1 MGVGLALRQVAT
13 VGRTNQVLS
22 TEDISM
28 YRFQVKAPT
37 QSGEMI
43 GMVGSI
49 PQLGS
54 WDIKKY
60 LPLRT
65 SGDRYPIWWVDVE
78 IDPLTLPDSEAKSEA
93 KIEYKY
99 VRVAA
104 NGKTVWECE
113 NEANRWV
120 PIELDHINSS
130 TSTIIVDDQ
139 AFGYIPAYP
148 YGYLEKAIALA
159 PDSKSAIPSPD
170 GLKVLVIGSSVAMG
184 CSAWLLKGWA
194 SHLGQAL
201 QEKYG
206 HQLVNRSQLGAN
218 VTSTIERFT
227 SVVAPEKPDVVI
239 ISLSLGNEGLAYCRP
254 HDRRAVQRR
263 FESGLLLLIKMTQDL
278 GALPIIGGLYPHG
291 DYTPEHAWLL
301 RDTHHRMLKWGV
313 PMLDWLDALDNGYG
327 GWKHDISLDVA
338 HPNSQGHELMFQ
350 AINLNIFQI
359 DRVQRSQAQRL
370 ILHSSKTSEISIYED
385 KYGFQVFANP
395 ESQTLRII
403 NKSEYTYNITP
414 TWKELQEALKRKAGL
429 TFGTSYVSKNDEL
442 GLVPL
447 LSVGFNGSIE
457 NTVKIPIGVDLQY
470 CSALKFFAPQNAEIL
485 YYDGHLGILKEGDR
499 TIRIINE
506 SEEEYNIHPMWK
518 EIRSALAAM
527 PAGVYHDPANPEAP
541 FRTMMIGEQGLES
554 RVKAPVKSTMLL
566 KYKCK
571 LSEINRIAIL
581 PLGDRCAARML
592 LYKMEYDGPAFPFDL
607 ARSTNL
613 GDVSDMVM
621 NDFRDMWNP
630 DYLHYNI
637 EEGRVYHSKWSGLSF
652 GHEVEDTDDPA
663 NNMQPIHER
672 MRVRYSARAKRF
684 LYTLDH
690 CDEVLF
696 VRTGV
701 TNRGYVLDLIEKLTI
716 KCKGKP
722 FRVLLISKQTSDE
735 FANIP
740 NLLHYD
746 LHFSPD
752 WMYDNQDYWMECTK
766 TMKEILESLGISSQ
780 NLFWCPPNP

>member
-1 MGVGLALRQVAT
+1 
-13 VGRTNQVLS
+13 
-22 TEDISM
+22 
-28 YRFQVKAPT
+28 
-37 QSGEMI
+37 MI
-43 GMVGSI
+43 GIVGSI
-49 PQLGS
+49 SQFGS
-54 WDIKKY
+54 WDFKKY

-65 SGDRYPIWWVDVE
+65 SGDHYPIWWVDVE
-78 IDPLTLPDSEAKSEA
+78 IDPLTLPDSEGR
-93 KIEYKY
+93 IEYKY
-99 VRVAA
+99 VRIDA
-104 NGKTVWECE
+104 NGKAQWECE
-113 NEANRWV
+113 KDTNRWV
-120 PIELDHINSS
+120 PIELEHIGSKN
-130 TSTIIVDDQ
+130 STIIVDDLT
-139 AFGYIPAYP
+139 FGYVQPFP
-148 YGYLEKAIALA
+148 YGYIENAIASE
-159 PDSKSAIPSPD
+159 PESSPEKD
-170 GLKVLVIGSSVAMG
+170 PQNGLKVLVLGSSVAMG
-184 CSAWLLKGWA
+184 CSAWLLNGWA
-194 SHLGQAL
+194 NQLGL
-201 QEKYG
+201 TLKEKFG
-206 HQLVNRSQLGAN
+206 HQLINRSQLGAN
-218 VTSTIERFT
+218 VSSTIERFA
-227 SVVAPEKPDVVI
+227 SVVVPEKPDLVI

-263 FESGLLLLIKMTQDL
+263 YESGLQQLIKMTQDL
-278 GALPIIGGLYPHG
+278 GAIPVIGGLYPHG
-291 DYTPEHAWLL
+291 DYNPEHNWLL
-301 RDTHHRMLKWGV
+301 RDTHHRMLRWGV
-313 PMLDWLDALDNGYG
+313 PILDWLDVLDDGDG
-327 GWKHDISLDVA
+327 GWKSGISLDVA
-338 HPNSQGHELMFQ
+338 HPNTAGHKLMFEV
-350 AINLNIFQI
+350 IDLDIFQI
-359 DRVQRSQAQRL
+359 DHEQRSQEQA
-370 ILHSSKTSEISIYED
+370 IKSHSSTTEISIYGD

-395 ESQTLRII
+395 EAQTLRII
-403 NKSEYTYNITP
+403 NNSKHNYNITP
-414 TWKELQEALKRKAGL
+414 TWKELQEALKRKADL
-429 TFGTSYVSKNDEL
+429 TFGTTYVAKNDEL
-442 GLVPL
+442 GTVPL
-447 LSVGFNGSIE
+447 LSVGFNGTIE
-457 NTVKIPIGVDLQY
+457 NTVGIPIRVDLQY

-740 NLLHYD
+740 YLLHYD

-780 NLFWCPPNP
+780 NLFWCPPNT

>member
-1 MGVGLALRQVAT
+1 MLR
-13 VGRTNQVLS
+13 
-22 TEDISM
+22 
-28 YRFQVKAPT
+28 
-37 QSGEMI
+37 
-43 GMVGSI
+43 
-49 PQLGS
+49 
-54 WDIKKY
+54 
-60 LPLRT
+60 
-65 SGDRYPIWWVDVE
+65 
-78 IDPLTLPDSEAKSEA
+78 
-93 KIEYKY
+93 
-99 VRVAA
+99 
-104 NGKTVWECE
+104 
-113 NEANRWV
+113 
-120 PIELDHINSS
+120 
-130 TSTIIVDDQ
+130 
-139 AFGYIPAYP
+139 
-148 YGYLEKAIALA
+148 
-159 PDSKSAIPSPD
+159 
-170 GLKVLVIGSSVAMG
+170 
-184 CSAWLLKGWA
+184 
-194 SHLGQAL
+194 
-201 QEKYG
+201 
-206 HQLVNRSQLGAN
+206 
-218 VTSTIERFT
+218 
-227 SVVAPEKPDVVI
+227 
-239 ISLSLGNEGLAYCRP
+239 
-254 HDRRAVQRR
+254 
-263 FESGLLLLIKMTQDL
+263 
-278 GALPIIGGLYPHG
+278 
-291 DYTPEHAWLL
+291 
-301 RDTHHRMLKWGV
+301 WGV
-313 PMLDWLDALDNGYG
+313 PILDWLDVLDDGDG
-327 GWKHDISLDVA
+327 GWKSGISLDVA
-338 HPNSQGHELMFQ
+338 HPNTAGHKLMFEV
-350 AINLNIFQI
+350 IDLDIFQI
-359 DRVQRSQAQRL
+359 DHEQRSQEQA
-370 ILHSSKTSEISIYED
+370 IKSHSSTTEISIYGD

-395 ESQTLRII
+395 EAQTLRII
-403 NKSEYTYNITP
+403 NNSKHDYNITP
-414 TWKELQEALKRKAGL
+414 TWKELQEALKRKADL
-429 TFGTSYVSKNDEL
+429 TFGTTYVAKNDEL
-442 GLVPL
+442 GTVPL
-447 LSVGFNGSIE
+447 LSVGFNGTIE
-457 NTVKIPIGVDLQY
+457 NTVGIPIGVDLQY

-740 NLLHYD
+740 YLLHYD

>member
-1 MGVGLALRQVAT
+1 
-13 VGRTNQVLS
+13 
-22 TEDISM
+22 M

-37 QSGEMI
+37 QNGEMI
-43 GMVGSI
+43 GIVGSI
-49 PQLGS
+49 SQFGS

-78 IDPLTLPDSEAKSEA
+78 IDPATLTDAEE

-99 VRVAA
+99 VRIDA
-104 NGKTVWECE
+104 NGKAEWECE
-113 NEANRWV
+113 KETNRWV
-120 PIELDHINSS
+120 PIEIEHIGSK
-130 TSTIIVDDQ
+130 TSTIIVDDLS
-139 AFGYIPAYP
+139 FGYVHPFP
-148 YGYLEKAIALA
+148 YGYLENAIA
-159 PDSKSAIPSPD
+159 PEPKPETDSRN
-170 GLKVLVIGSSVAMG
+170 GLKVLVLGSSVAMG

-194 SHLGQAL
+194 NQLGQTL
-201 QEKYG
+201 QEKFG
-206 HQLVNRSQLGAN
+206 HQLINRSQLGAT
-218 VTSTIERFT
+218 VTSTIERFA
-227 SVVAPEKPDVVI
+227 SVVVPEKPDLVI

-263 FESGLLLLIKMTQDL
+263 YESGLQQLIKMTQDL
-278 GALPIIGGLYPHG
+278 GAIPVIGGLYPNG
-291 DYTPEHAWLL
+291 DYNPEHNWLL
-301 RDTHHRMLKWGV
+301 RDTHHRMLRWGV
-313 PMLDWLDALDNGYG
+313 PILDWLDVLDDGDG
-327 GWKHDISLDVA
+327 GWKSGISLDIA
-338 HPNSQGHELMFQ
+338 HPNSAGHKLMFE
-350 AINLNIFQI
+350 AINLDVFQI
-359 DRVQRSQAQRL
+359 DRGRRSQEQAVKS
-370 ILHSSKTSEISIYED
+370 HSSTSEISIYGD

-395 ESQTLRII
+395 EAQTLRII
-403 NKSEYTYNITP
+403 NKSEYAYNITP
-414 TWKELQEALKRKAGL
+414 TWKELQEALKRKADL
-429 TFGTSYVSKNDEL
+429 TFGTSYIAKNDEL
-442 GLVPL
+442 GTVPL
-447 LSVGFNGSIE
+447 LSVGFNGTIE

-506 SEEEYNIHPMWK
+506 SNEEYNIHPMWK

-527 PAGVYHDPANPEAP
+527 PAGVYHDLANPEAP
-541 FRTMMIGEQGLES
+541 FRTMMIGEKGLES
-554 RVKAPVKSTMLL
+554 RVKAPIKSTTVL

-613 GDVSDMVM
+613 GDVTDMVV
-621 NDFRDMWNP
+621 NDFKDLWNP
-630 DYLHYNI
+630 EYLHYNSTDNRI
-637 EEGRVYHSKWSGLSF
+637 YHSKWSGLSF

-663 NNMQPIHER
+663 NDMQPIYER

-684 LYTLDH
+684 LYTLEH

-701 TNRGYVLDLIEKLTI
+701 TNRDYVLDLIDKLTI
-716 KCKGKP
+716 KCKSKP

-735 FANIP
+735 FKDIP
-740 NLLHYD
+740 NILHYD

-752 WMYDNQDYWMECTK
+752 WMYDSQDYWMECTK
-766 TMKEILESLGISSQ
+766 TMKEILEFLGISSQ

>member
-1 MGVGLALRQVAT
+1 
-13 VGRTNQVLS
+13 
-22 TEDISM
+22 M

-37 QSGEMI
+37 QNGEMI
-43 GMVGSI
+43 GIVGSI
-49 PQLGS
+49 SQFGS
-54 WDIKKY
+54 WDFKKY

-78 IDPLTLPDSEAKSEA
+78 IDPLTLPDSEGR
-93 KIEYKY
+93 IEYKY
-99 VRVAA
+99 VRIDA
-104 NGKTVWECE
+104 NGKAQWECE
-113 NEANRWV
+113 KDTNRWV
-120 PIELDHINSS
+120 PIELEHIGSKN
-130 TSTIIVDDQ
+130 STIIVDDLT
-139 AFGYIPAYP
+139 FGYVQPFP
-148 YGYLEKAIALA
+148 YGYIETAIASE
-159 PDSKSAIPSPD
+159 PESSPEKD
-170 GLKVLVIGSSVAMG
+170 PQNGLKVLVLGSSVAMG
-184 CSAWLLKGWA
+184 CSAWLLNGWA
-194 SHLGQAL
+194 NQLGL
-201 QEKYG
+201 TLKEKFG
-206 HQLVNRSQLGAN
+206 HQLINRSQLGAN
-218 VTSTIERFT
+218 VSSTIERFA
-227 SVVAPEKPDVVI
+227 SVVVPEKPDLVI

-263 FESGLLLLIKMTQDL
+263 YESGLQQLIKMTQDL
-278 GALPIIGGLYPHG
+278 GAIPVIGGLYPHG
-291 DYTPEHAWLL
+291 DYNPEHNWLL
-301 RDTHHRMLKWGV
+301 RDTHHRMLRWGV
-313 PMLDWLDALDNGYG
+313 SILDWLDVLDDGDG
-327 GWKHDISLDVA
+327 GWKSEISLDVA
-338 HPNSQGHELMFQ
+338 HPNTAGHKLMFEV
-350 AINLNIFQI
+350 IDLDIFQI
-359 DRVQRSQAQRL
+359 DHEQRSQEQA
-370 ILHSSKTSEISIYED
+370 IKSHSSTTEISIYGD

-395 ESQTLRII
+395 EAQTLRII
-403 NKSEYTYNITP
+403 NNSKHDYNITP
-414 TWKELQEALKRKAGL
+414 TWKELQEALKRKADL
-429 TFGTSYVSKNDEL
+429 TFGTTYVAKNDEL
-442 GLVPL
+442 GTVPL
-447 LSVGFNGSIE
+447 LSVGFNGTIE
-457 NTVKIPIGVDLQY
+457 NTVGIPIGVDLQY

-613 GDVSDMVM
+613 GDVTDMVV
-621 NDFRDMWNP
+621 NDFKDLWNP
-630 DYLHYNI
+630 AYLHYNATDNRI
-637 EEGRVYHSKWSGLSF
+637 YHSKWSGLSF

-684 LYTLDH
+684 LYTLEH

-701 TNRGYVLDLIEKLTI
+701 TNRDYVLDLIEKLTI
-716 KCKGKP
+716 KCKDKP
-722 FRVLLISKQTSDE
+722 FQVLLISKQTSDE
-735 FANIP
+735 FRDIP

-752 WMYDNQDYWMECTK
+752 WMYDSQDYWMECTK

>member
-1 MGVGLALRQVAT
+1 MV
-13 VGRTNQVLS
+13 NDNS
-22 TEDISM
+22 
-28 YRFQVKAPT
+28 
-37 QSGEMI
+37 I
-43 GMVGSI
+43 GIVGSI
-49 PQLGS
+49 SQFGL

-78 IDPLTLPDSEAKSEA
+78 IDPLTLPDSEE

-99 VRVAA
+99 VRIDA
-104 NGKTVWECE
+104 NGKFQWECE
-113 NEANRWV
+113 KETNRWI
-120 PIELDHINSS
+120 PIEKEHIGSK
-130 TSTIIVDDQ
+130 TSTIIVDDL
-139 AFGYIPAYP
+139 AFGNVHPCP
-148 YGYLEKAIALA
+148 YGYLENAIASE
-159 PDSKSAIPSPD
+159 PESSPEKD
-170 GLKVLVIGSSVAMG
+170 PQNGLKVLVLGSSVAMG
-184 CSAWLLKGWA
+184 CSAWLLNGWA
-194 SHLGQAL
+194 NQLGL
-201 QEKYG
+201 TLKEKFG
-206 HQLVNRSQLGAN
+206 HQLINRSQLGAN
-218 VTSTIERFT
+218 VSSTIERFA
-227 SVVAPEKPDVVI
+227 SVVVPEKPDLVI

-263 FESGLLLLIKMTQDL
+263 YESGLQQLIKMTQDL
-278 GALPIIGGLYPHG
+278 GAIPVIGGLYPNG
-291 DYTPEHAWLL
+291 DYNPEHNWLL
-301 RDTHHRMLKWGV
+301 RDTHHRMLRWGV
-313 PMLDWLDALDNGYG
+313 PILDWLDALDDGDG
-327 GWKHDISLDVA
+327 GWKSGISLDIA
-338 HPNSQGHELMFQ
+338 HPNTAGHKLMFE
-350 AINLNIFQI
+350 AINLDIFQI
-359 DRVQRSQAQRL
+359 DRERRSQEQA
-370 ILHSSKTSEISIYED
+370 IKSHSSTTEIAIYGD

-395 ESQTLRII
+395 EAQTLRII
-403 NKSEYTYNITP
+403 NNSEYDYNITS
-414 TWKELQEALKRKAGL
+414 TWKELQEALKRKADL
-429 TFGTSYVSKNDEL
+429 TFGTSYIAKNDEL
-442 GLVPL
+442 GTVPL
-447 LSVGFNGSIE
+447 LSVGFNGMIE
-457 NTVKIPIGVDLQY
+457 NTVKVPIGVDLQY

-518 EIRSALAAM
+518 EIRAALAAM

-613 GDVSDMVM
+613 GDVTDMVV
-621 NDFRDMWNP
+621 NDFKDMWNP
-630 DYLHYNI
+630 AYLHYNAI
-637 EEGRVYHSKWSGLSF
+637 DNRIYHSKWSGLSF

-663 NNMQPIHER
+663 NNMQPVHER

-684 LYTLDH
+684 LYTLEH

-701 TNRGYVLDLIEKLTI
+701 TNRDYVLDLIEKLTV
-716 KCKGKP
+716 KCKDKP

-735 FANIP
+735 FRDIP

-752 WMYDNQDYWMECTK
+752 WMYDSQDYWMECTK

>member
-1 MGVGLALRQVAT
+1 
-13 VGRTNQVLS
+13 
-22 TEDISM
+22 M

-37 QSGEMI
+37 QNGEMI
-43 GMVGSI
+43 GIVGSI
-49 PQLGS
+49 SQFGL

-78 IDPLTLPDSEAKSEA
+78 IDPSTLTDSEE

-99 VRVAA
+99 VRIDA
-104 NGKTVWECE
+104 NGKFQWECE
-113 NEANRWV
+113 KETNRWI
-120 PIELDHINSS
+120 PIEKEHIGSK
-130 TSTIIVDDQ
+130 TSTIIVDDL
-139 AFGYIPAYP
+139 AFGNVHPCP
-148 YGYLEKAIALA
+148 YGYLENAIASE
-159 PDSKSAIPSPD
+159 PESSPEKD
-170 GLKVLVIGSSVAMG
+170 PQNGLKVLVLGSSVAMG
-184 CSAWLLKGWA
+184 CSAWLLNGWA
-194 SHLGQAL
+194 NQLGL
-201 QEKYG
+201 TLKEKFG
-206 HQLVNRSQLGAN
+206 HQLINRSQLGAN
-218 VTSTIERFT
+218 VSSTIERFA
-227 SVVAPEKPDVVI
+227 SVVVPEKPDLVI

-263 FESGLLLLIKMTQDL
+263 YESGLQQLIKMTQDL
-278 GALPIIGGLYPHG
+278 GAIPVIGGLYPNG
-291 DYTPEHAWLL
+291 DYNPEHNWLL
-301 RDTHHRMLKWGV
+301 RDTHHRMLRWGV
-313 PMLDWLDALDNGYG
+313 PILDWLDALDDGDG
-327 GWKHDISLDVA
+327 GWKSGISLDIA
-338 HPNSQGHELMFQ
+338 HPNTAGHKLMFE
-350 AINLNIFQI
+350 AINLDIFQI
-359 DRVQRSQAQRL
+359 DRERRSQEQA
-370 ILHSSKTSEISIYED
+370 IKSHSSTTEIAIYGD

-395 ESQTLRII
+395 EAQTLRII
-403 NKSEYTYNITP
+403 NNSEYAYNITP
-414 TWKELQEALKRKAGL
+414 TWKELQEALKRKADL
-429 TFGTSYVSKNDEL
+429 TFGTSYIAKNDEL
-442 GLVPL
+442 GTVPL
-447 LSVGFNGSIE
+447 LSVGFNGMIE
-457 NTVKIPIGVDLQY
+457 NTVKVPIGVDLQY

-518 EIRSALAAM
+518 EIRAALAAM

-613 GDVSDMVM
+613 GDVTDMVV
-621 NDFRDMWNP
+621 NDFKDMWNP
-630 DYLHYNI
+630 AYLHYNAI
-637 EEGRVYHSKWSGLSF
+637 DNRIYHSKWSGLSF

-663 NNMQPIHER
+663 NNMQPVHER

-684 LYTLDH
+684 LYTLEH

-701 TNRGYVLDLIEKLTI
+701 TNRDYVLDLIEKLTV
-716 KCKGKP
+716 KCKDKP

-735 FANIP
+735 FRDIP

-752 WMYDNQDYWMECTK
+752 WMYDSQDYWMECTK

>member
-1 MGVGLALRQVAT
+1 
-13 VGRTNQVLS
+13 
-22 TEDISM
+22 M

-37 QSGEMI
+37 QNGEMI
-43 GMVGSI
+43 GIVGSI
-49 PQLGS
+49 SQFGS
-54 WDIKKY
+54 WDFKKY

-65 SGDRYPIWWVDVE
+65 SGDLYPIWWVDVE
-78 IDPLTLPDSEAKSEA
+78 IDPLTLPDSEGR
-93 KIEYKY
+93 IEYKY
-99 VRVAA
+99 VRIDA
-104 NGKTVWECE
+104 NGKAQWECE
-113 NEANRWV
+113 KDTNRWV
-120 PIELDHINSS
+120 PIELEHIGSKN
-130 TSTIIVDDQ
+130 STIIVDDLT
-139 AFGYIPAYP
+139 FGYVQPFP
-148 YGYLEKAIALA
+148 YGYIENAIASE
-159 PDSKSAIPSPD
+159 PESSPEKD
-170 GLKVLVIGSSVAMG
+170 PQNGLKVLVLGSSVAMG
-184 CSAWLLKGWA
+184 CSAWLLNGWA
-194 SHLGQAL
+194 NQLGL
-201 QEKYG
+201 TLKEKFG
-206 HQLVNRSQLGAN
+206 HQLINRSQLGAN
-218 VTSTIERFT
+218 VSSTIERFA
-227 SVVAPEKPDVVI
+227 SVVVPEKPDLVI

-263 FESGLLLLIKMTQDL
+263 YESGLQQLIKMTQDL
-278 GALPIIGGLYPHG
+278 GAIPVIGGLYPHG
-291 DYTPEHAWLL
+291 DYNPEHNWLL
-301 RDTHHRMLKWGV
+301 RDTHHRMLRWGV
-313 PMLDWLDALDNGYG
+313 SILDWLDVLDDGDG
-327 GWKHDISLDVA
+327 GWKSEISLDVA
-338 HPNSQGHELMFQ
+338 HPNTAGHKLMFEV
-350 AINLNIFQI
+350 IDLDIFQI
-359 DRVQRSQAQRL
+359 DHEQRSQEQA
-370 ILHSSKTSEISIYED
+370 IKSHSSTTEISIYGD

-395 ESQTLRII
+395 EAQTLRII
-403 NKSEYTYNITP
+403 NNSKHDYNITP
-414 TWKELQEALKRKAGL
+414 TWKELQEALKRKADL
-429 TFGTSYVSKNDEL
+429 TFGTTYVAKNDEL
-442 GLVPL
+442 GTVPL
-447 LSVGFNGSIE
+447 LSVGFNGTIE
-457 NTVKIPIGVDLQY
+457 NTVGIPIGVDLQY

-613 GDVSDMVM
+613 GDVTDMVV
-621 NDFRDMWNP
+621 NDFKDLWNP
-630 DYLHYNI
+630 AYLHYNATDNRI
-637 EEGRVYHSKWSGLSF
+637 YHSKWSGLSF

-684 LYTLDH
+684 LYTLEH

-701 TNRGYVLDLIEKLTI
+701 TNRDYVLDLIEKLTI
-716 KCKGKP
+716 KCKDKP
-722 FRVLLISKQTSDE
+722 FQVLLISKQTSDE
-735 FANIP
+735 FRDIP

-752 WMYDNQDYWMECTK
+752 WMYDSQDYWMECTK

>member
-1 MGVGLALRQVAT
+1 
-13 VGRTNQVLS
+13 
-22 TEDISM
+22 M

-37 QSGEMI
+37 QNGEMI
-43 GMVGSI
+43 GIVGSI
-49 PQLGS
+49 SQFGS
-54 WDIKKY
+54 WDFKKY

-78 IDPLTLPDSEAKSEA
+78 IDPLTLPDSEGR
-93 KIEYKY
+93 IEYKY
-99 VRVAA
+99 VRIDA
-104 NGKTVWECE
+104 NGKAQWECE
-113 NEANRWV
+113 KDTNRWV
-120 PIELDHINSS
+120 PIELEHIGSKN
-130 TSTIIVDDQ
+130 STIIVDDLT
-139 AFGYIPAYP
+139 FGYVQPFP
-148 YGYLEKAIALA
+148 YGYIENAIASE
-159 PDSKSAIPSPD
+159 PESSPEKD
-170 GLKVLVIGSSVAMG
+170 PQNGLKVLVLGSSVAMG
-184 CSAWLLKGWA
+184 CSAWLLNGWA
-194 SHLGQAL
+194 NQLGL
-201 QEKYG
+201 TLKEKFG
-206 HQLVNRSQLGAN
+206 HQLINRSQLGAN
-218 VTSTIERFT
+218 VSSTIERFA
-227 SVVAPEKPDVVI
+227 SVVVPEKPDLVI

-263 FESGLLLLIKMTQDL
+263 YESGLQQLIKMTQDL
-278 GALPIIGGLYPHG
+278 GAIPVIGGLYPHG
-291 DYTPEHAWLL
+291 DYNPEHNWLL
-301 RDTHHRMLKWGV
+301 RDTHHRMLRWGV
-313 PMLDWLDALDNGYG
+313 SILDWLDVLDDGDG
-327 GWKHDISLDVA
+327 GWKSEISLDVA
-338 HPNSQGHELMFQ
+338 HPNTAGHKLMFEV
-350 AINLNIFQI
+350 IDLDIFQI
-359 DRVQRSQAQRL
+359 DHEQRSQEQA
-370 ILHSSKTSEISIYED
+370 IKSHSSTTEISIYGD

-395 ESQTLRII
+395 EAQTLRII
-403 NKSEYTYNITP
+403 NNSKHDYNITP
-414 TWKELQEALKRKAGL
+414 TWKELQEALKRKADL
-429 TFGTSYVSKNDEL
+429 TFGTTYVAKNDEL
-442 GLVPL
+442 GTVPL
-447 LSVGFNGSIE
+447 LSVGFNGTIE
-457 NTVKIPIGVDLQY
+457 NTVGIPIGVDLQY

-613 GDVSDMVM
+613 GDVTDMVV
-621 NDFRDMWNP
+621 NDFKDLWNP
-630 DYLHYNI
+630 AYLHYNATDNRI
-637 EEGRVYHSKWSGLSF
+637 YHSKWSGLSF

-684 LYTLDH
+684 LYTLEH

-701 TNRGYVLDLIEKLTI
+701 TNRDYVLDLIEKLTI
-716 KCKGKP
+716 KCKDKP
-722 FRVLLISKQTSDE
+722 FQVLLISKQTSDE
-735 FANIP
+735 FRDIP

-752 WMYDNQDYWMECTK
+752 WMYDSQDYWMECTK

>member
-1 MGVGLALRQVAT
+1 
-13 VGRTNQVLS
+13 S
-22 TEDISM
+22 ISM

-37 QSGEMI
+37 QNGEMI
-43 GMVGSI
+43 GIVGSI
-49 PQLGS
+49 SQFGL

-78 IDPLTLPDSEAKSEA
+78 IDPSTLTDSEE

-99 VRVAA
+99 VRIDA
-104 NGKTVWECE
+104 NGKFQWECE
-113 NEANRWV
+113 KETNRWI
-120 PIELDHINSS
+120 PIEKEHIGSK
-130 TSTIIVDDQ
+130 TSTIIVDDL
-139 AFGYIPAYP
+139 AFGNVHPCP
-148 YGYLEKAIALA
+148 YGYLENAIASE
-159 PDSKSAIPSPD
+159 PESSPEKD
-170 GLKVLVIGSSVAMG
+170 PQNGLKVLVLGSSVAMG
-184 CSAWLLKGWA
+184 CSAWLLNGWA
-194 SHLGQAL
+194 NQLGL
-201 QEKYG
+201 TLKEKFG
-206 HQLVNRSQLGAN
+206 HQLINRSQLGAN
-218 VTSTIERFT
+218 VSSTIERFA
-227 SVVAPEKPDVVI
+227 SVVVPEKPDLVI

-263 FESGLLLLIKMTQDL
+263 YESGLQQLIKMTQDL
-278 GALPIIGGLYPHG
+278 GAIPVIGGLYPNG
-291 DYTPEHAWLL
+291 DYNPEHNWLL
-301 RDTHHRMLKWGV
+301 RDTHHRMLRWGV
-313 PMLDWLDALDNGYG
+313 PILDWLDVLDDGDG
-327 GWKHDISLDVA
+327 GWKSGISLDIA
-338 HPNSQGHELMFQ
+338 HPNTAGHKLMFE
-350 AINLNIFQI
+350 AINLDIFQI
-359 DRVQRSQAQRL
+359 DRERRSQEQA
-370 ILHSSKTSEISIYED
+370 IKSHSSTTEIAIYGD

-395 ESQTLRII
+395 EAQTLRII
-403 NKSEYTYNITP
+403 NNSEYDYNITS
-414 TWKELQEALKRKAGL
+414 TWKELQEALKRKADL
-429 TFGTSYVSKNDEL
+429 TFGTSYIAKNDEL
-442 GLVPL
+442 GTVPL
-447 LSVGFNGSIE
+447 LSVGFNGMIE
-457 NTVKIPIGVDLQY
+457 NTVKVPIGVDLQY

-518 EIRSALAAM
+518 EIRAALAAM

-613 GDVSDMVM
+613 GDVTDMVV
-621 NDFRDMWNP
+621 NDFKDMWNP
-630 DYLHYNI
+630 AYLHYNAI
-637 EEGRVYHSKWSGLSF
+637 DNRIYHSKWSGLSF

-663 NNMQPIHER
+663 NNMQPVHER

-684 LYTLDH
+684 LYTLEH

-701 TNRGYVLDLIEKLTI
+701 TNRDYVLDLIEKLTV
-716 KCKGKP
+716 KCKDKP

-735 FANIP
+735 FRDIP

-752 WMYDNQDYWMECTK
+752 WMYDSQDYWMECTK

>member
-1 MGVGLALRQVAT
+1 
-13 VGRTNQVLS
+13 
-22 TEDISM
+22 M

-37 QSGEMI
+37 QNGEMI
-43 GMVGSI
+43 GIVGSI
-49 PQLGS
+49 SQFGL

-78 IDPLTLPDSEAKSEA
+78 IDPLTLPDSEE

-99 VRVAA
+99 VRIDA
-104 NGKTVWECE
+104 NGKFQWECE
-113 NEANRWV
+113 KETNRWI
-120 PIELDHINSS
+120 PIEKEHIGSK
-130 TSTIIVDDQ
+130 TSTIIVDDL
-139 AFGYIPAYP
+139 AFGNVHPCP
-148 YGYLEKAIALA
+148 YGYLENAIASE
-159 PDSKSAIPSPD
+159 PESSPEKD
-170 GLKVLVIGSSVAMG
+170 PQNGLKVLVLGSSVAMG
-184 CSAWLLKGWA
+184 CSAWLLNGWA
-194 SHLGQAL
+194 NQLGL
-201 QEKYG
+201 TLKEKFG
-206 HQLVNRSQLGAN
+206 HQLINRSQLGAN
-218 VTSTIERFT
+218 VSSTIERFA
-227 SVVAPEKPDVVI
+227 SVVVPEKPDLVI

-263 FESGLLLLIKMTQDL
+263 YESGLQQLIKMTQDL
-278 GALPIIGGLYPHG
+278 GAIPVIGGLYPNG
-291 DYTPEHAWLL
+291 DYNPEHNWLL
-301 RDTHHRMLKWGV
+301 RDTHHRMLRWGV
-313 PMLDWLDALDNGYG
+313 PILDWLDALDDGDG
-327 GWKHDISLDVA
+327 GWKSGISLDIA
-338 HPNSQGHELMFQ
+338 HPNTAGHKLMFE
-350 AINLNIFQI
+350 AINLDIFQI
-359 DRVQRSQAQRL
+359 DRERRSQEQA
-370 ILHSSKTSEISIYED
+370 IKSHSSTTEIAIYGD

-395 ESQTLRII
+395 EAQTLRII
-403 NKSEYTYNITP
+403 NNSEYDYNITS
-414 TWKELQEALKRKAGL
+414 TWKELQEALKRKADL
-429 TFGTSYVSKNDEL
+429 TFGTSYIAKNDEL
-442 GLVPL
+442 GTVPL
-447 LSVGFNGSIE
+447 LSVGFNGMIE
-457 NTVKIPIGVDLQY
+457 NTVKVPIGVDLQY

-518 EIRSALAAM
+518 EIRAALAAM

-613 GDVSDMVM
+613 GDVTDMVV
-621 NDFRDMWNP
+621 NDFKDMWNP
-630 DYLHYNI
+630 AYLHYNAI
-637 EEGRVYHSKWSGLSF
+637 DNRIYHSKWSGLSF

-663 NNMQPIHER
+663 NNMQPVHER

-684 LYTLDH
+684 LYTLEH

-701 TNRGYVLDLIEKLTI
+701 TNRDYVLDLIEKLTV
-716 KCKGKP
+716 KCKDKP

-735 FANIP
+735 FRDIP

-752 WMYDNQDYWMECTK
+752 WMYDSQDYWMECTK

>member
-1 MGVGLALRQVAT
+1 
-13 VGRTNQVLS
+13 
-22 TEDISM
+22 M

-37 QSGEMI
+37 QNGEMI
-43 GMVGSI
+43 GIVGSI
-49 PQLGS
+49 SQFGL

-60 LPLRT
+60 LPLQT

-78 IDPLTLPDSEAKSEA
+78 IDPSTLTDSEE

-99 VRVAA
+99 VRIDA
-104 NGKTVWECE
+104 NGKFQWECE
-113 NEANRWV
+113 KETNRWI
-120 PIELDHINSS
+120 PIEKEHIGSK
-130 TSTIIVDDQ
+130 TSTIIVDDL
-139 AFGYIPAYP
+139 AFGNVHPCP
-148 YGYLEKAIALA
+148 YGYLENAIASE
-159 PDSKSAIPSPD
+159 PESSPEKD
-170 GLKVLVIGSSVAMG
+170 PQNGLKVLVLGSSVAMG
-184 CSAWLLKGWA
+184 CSAWLLNGWA
-194 SHLGQAL
+194 NQLGL
-201 QEKYG
+201 TLKEKFG
-206 HQLVNRSQLGAN
+206 HQLINRSQLGAN
-218 VTSTIERFT
+218 VSSTIERFA
-227 SVVAPEKPDVVI
+227 SVVVPEKPDLVI

-263 FESGLLLLIKMTQDL
+263 YESGLQQLIKMTQDL
-278 GALPIIGGLYPHG
+278 GAIPVIGGLYPNG
-291 DYTPEHAWLL
+291 DYNPEHNWLL
-301 RDTHHRMLKWGV
+301 RDTHHRMLRWGV
-313 PMLDWLDALDNGYG
+313 PILDWLDVLDDGDG
-327 GWKHDISLDVA
+327 GWKSGISLDIA
-338 HPNSQGHELMFQ
+338 HPNTAGHKLMFE
-350 AINLNIFQI
+350 AINLDIFQI
-359 DRVQRSQAQRL
+359 DRERRSQEQA
-370 ILHSSKTSEISIYED
+370 IKSHSSTTDIAIYGD

-395 ESQTLRII
+395 EAQTLRII
-403 NKSEYTYNITP
+403 NNSEYDYNITS
-414 TWKELQEALKRKAGL
+414 TWKELQEALKRKADL
-429 TFGTSYVSKNDEL
+429 TFGTSYIAKNDEL
-442 GLVPL
+442 GTVPL
-447 LSVGFNGSIE
+447 LSVGFNGMIE
-457 NTVKIPIGVDLQY
+457 NTVKVPIGVDLQY

-518 EIRSALAAM
+518 EIRAALAAM

-613 GDVSDMVM
+613 GDVTDMVV
-621 NDFRDMWNP
+621 NDFKDMWNP
-630 DYLHYNI
+630 AYLHYNAI
-637 EEGRVYHSKWSGLSF
+637 DNRIYHSKWSGLSF

-663 NNMQPIHER
+663 NNMQPVHER

-684 LYTLDH
+684 LYTLEH

-701 TNRGYVLDLIEKLTI
+701 TNRDYVLDLIEKLTV
-716 KCKGKP
+716 KCKDKP

-735 FANIP
+735 FRDIP

-752 WMYDNQDYWMECTK
+752 WMYDSQDYWMECTK

>member
-1 MGVGLALRQVAT
+1 MLV
-13 VGRTNQVLS
+13 VGRTNQSLS
-22 TEDISM
+22 TKDISM

-37 QSGEMI
+37 QNGEMI
-43 GMVGSI
+43 GIVGSI

-65 SGDRYPIWWVDVE
+65 SGDRYPIWWVDLE
-78 IDPLTLPDSEAKSEA
+78 IDPLTLPDADA

-99 VRVAA
+99 VRIDAS
-104 NGKTVWECE
+104 GKAKWECDKDT
-113 NEANRWV
+113 NRWV
-120 PIELDHINSS
+120 PIEIEHIGSQ
-130 TSTIIVDDQ
+130 TSTIIVDDI
-139 AFGYIPAYP
+139 AFGYVHPCP
-148 YGYLEKAIALA
+148 YGYLENAIATPPEA
-159 PDSKSAIPSPD
+159 TSQN

-194 SHLGQAL
+194 SQLGDTL
-201 QEKYG
+201 KEKFG

-218 VTSTIERFT
+218 VSSTIERFAA
-227 SVVAPEKPDVVI
+227 VVVPEKPDLVI

-263 FESGLLLLIKMTQDL
+263 YESGLQQIIKMTQDL
-278 GALPIIGGLYPHG
+278 GAIPVIGGLYPHG
-291 DYTPEHAWLL
+291 DYNPEHNWLL
-301 RDTHHRMLKWGV
+301 RDTHDRMLRWGV
-313 PMLDWLDALDNGYG
+313 PILNWLDVLDDGYG
-327 GWKHDISLDVA
+327 GWKSDLSLDVA
-338 HPNSQGHELMFQ
+338 HPNTAGHQLMLE
-350 AINLNIFQI
+350 AINLDIFEI
-359 DRVQRSQAQRL
+359 DRAMRSQYQKLRSQC
-370 ILHSSKTSEISIYED
+370 SSIEVSIYED
-385 KYGFQVFANP
+385 KHGFKVFANP

-403 NKSEYTYNITP
+403 NNSEYAYNITP
-414 TWKELQEALKRKAGL
+414 TWKELQEALKRKADL
-429 TFGTSYVSKNDEL
+429 TFGTSYIAKNDEL
-442 GLVPL
+442 GSVPL
-447 LSVGFNGSIE
+447 LSIGFNGSIE

-470 CSALKFFAPQNAEIL
+470 CSALKFFAPQNAQIL

-506 SEEEYNIHPMWK
+506 SDEAYNIHPMWK
-518 EIRSALAAM
+518 EIRTALAAM
-527 PAGVYHDPANPEAP
+527 PAGVYHDPAHPDAP
-541 FRTMMIGEQGLES
+541 FRTMMIGEKGLES

-613 GDVSDMVM
+613 GDVTDMVV
-621 NDFRDMWNP
+621 NDFKDLWNP
-630 DYLHYNI
+630 AYLQYNPTDNRI
-637 EEGRVYHSKWSGLSF
+637 YHSKWSGLSF

-663 NNMQPIHER
+663 NDMQPIHER
-672 MRVRYSARAKRF
+672 MQVRYSARAKRF
-684 LYTLDH
+684 LYTLEH
-690 CDEVLF
+690 CDQVLF

-701 TNRGYVLDLIEKLTI
+701 TKRDYVLDLIDKLTI

-722 FRVLLISKQTSDE
+722 FRVLLISQQTSDE

-752 WMYDNQDYWMECTK
+752 WMYDSQDYWLECTK
-766 TMKEILESLGISSQ
+766 TMKEILESLGVSSQ

>member
-1 MGVGLALRQVAT
+1 
-13 VGRTNQVLS
+13 
-22 TEDISM
+22 M

-37 QSGEMI
+37 QNGEMI
-43 GMVGSI
+43 GIVGSI
-49 PQLGS
+49 SQFGS

-78 IDPLTLPDSEAKSEA
+78 IDPLTLPDAEE

-99 VRVAA
+99 VRIDA
-104 NGKTVWECE
+104 NGKAQWECE
-113 NEANRWV
+113 KETNRWV
-120 PIELDHINSS
+120 PIEIEHIGSK
-130 TSTIIVDDQ
+130 TSTIIVDDLS
-139 AFGYIPAYP
+139 FGYVHPFP
-148 YGYLEKAIALA
+148 YGYLENAIA
-159 PDSKSAIPSPD
+159 PEPKPETYSQN
-170 GLKVLVIGSSVAMG
+170 GLKILVLGSSVAMG
-184 CSAWLLKGWA
+184 CSAWLLNGWA
-194 SHLGQAL
+194 NQLGQTL
-201 QEKYG
+201 KEKFG
-206 HQLVNRSQLGAN
+206 HQLINRSQLGAT
-218 VTSTIERFT
+218 VSSTIERFA
-227 SVVAPEKPDVVI
+227 SVVVPEKPDLVI
-239 ISLSLGNEGLAYCRP
+239 ISLSLGNEGLAYCRT

-263 FESGLLLLIKMTQDL
+263 YESGLQQLIKMTQDL
-278 GALPIIGGLYPHG
+278 GAIPVIGGLYPNG
-291 DYTPEHAWLL
+291 DYNPEHNWLL
-301 RDTHHRMLKWGV
+301 RDTHHRMLRWGV
-313 PMLDWLDALDNGYG
+313 PILDWLDALDDGYG
-327 GWKHDISLDVA
+327 GWKSGISLDVA
-338 HPNSQGHELMFQ
+338 HPNTAGHKLMFE
-350 AINLNIFQI
+350 AINLDIFQI
-359 DRVQRSQAQRL
+359 DRERRSQEQA
-370 ILHSSKTSEISIYED
+370 IKSHSSTTEIAIYVD

-395 ESQTLRII
+395 EAQTLRII
-403 NKSEYTYNITP
+403 NNSKYDYNITS
-414 TWKELQEALKRKAGL
+414 TWKELQEALKRKADL
-429 TFGTSYVSKNDEL
+429 TFGTSYVAKNVEL
-442 GLVPL
+442 GTVPL

-621 NDFRDMWNP
+621 NDFQDMWNP

-701 TNRGYVLDLIEKLTI
+701 TNRDYVLDLIEKLTI

-752 WMYDNQDYWMECTK
+752 WMYDNQDYWRECTK

>member
-1 MGVGLALRQVAT
+1 
-13 VGRTNQVLS
+13 
-22 TEDISM
+22 M

-37 QSGEMI
+37 QNGEMI
-43 GMVGSI
+43 GIVGSI
-49 PQLGS
+49 SQFGL

-78 IDPLTLPDSEAKSEA
+78 IDPSTLTDSEE

-99 VRVAA
+99 VRIDA
-104 NGKTVWECE
+104 NGKFQWECE
-113 NEANRWV
+113 KETNRWI
-120 PIELDHINSS
+120 PIEKEHIGSK
-130 TSTIIVDDQ
+130 TSTIIVDDL
-139 AFGYIPAYP
+139 AFGNVHPCP
-148 YGYLEKAIALA
+148 YGYLENAIASE
-159 PDSKSAIPSPD
+159 PESSPEKD
-170 GLKVLVIGSSVAMG
+170 PQNGLKVLVLGSSVAMG
-184 CSAWLLKGWA
+184 CSAWLLNGWA
-194 SHLGQAL
+194 NQLGL
-201 QEKYG
+201 TLKEKFG
-206 HQLVNRSQLGAN
+206 HQLINRSQLGAN
-218 VTSTIERFT
+218 VSSTIERFA
-227 SVVAPEKPDVVI
+227 SVVVPEKPDLVI

-263 FESGLLLLIKMTQDL
+263 YESGLQQLIKMTQDL
-278 GALPIIGGLYPHG
+278 GAIPVIGGLYPNG
-291 DYTPEHAWLL
+291 DYNPEHNWLL
-301 RDTHHRMLKWGV
+301 RDTHHRMLRWGV
-313 PMLDWLDALDNGYG
+313 PILDWLDALDDGDG
-327 GWKHDISLDVA
+327 GWKSGISLDIA
-338 HPNSQGHELMFQ
+338 HPNTAGHKLMFE
-350 AINLNIFQI
+350 AINLDIFQV
-359 DRVQRSQAQRL
+359 DRERRSQEQAVKS
-370 ILHSSKTSEISIYED
+370 HSSTSEISIYGD

-395 ESQTLRII
+395 EAQTLRII
-403 NKSEYTYNITP
+403 NNSEYAYNITP
-414 TWKELQEALKRKAGL
+414 TWKELQEALKRKADL
-429 TFGTSYVSKNDEL
+429 TFGTSYIAKNDEL
-442 GLVPL
+442 GTVPL
-447 LSVGFNGSIE
+447 LSVGFNGMIE
-457 NTVKIPIGVDLQY
+457 NTVKVPIGVDLQY

-518 EIRSALAAM
+518 EIRAALAAM

-613 GDVSDMVM
+613 GDVTDMVV
-621 NDFRDMWNP
+621 NDFKDMWNP
-630 DYLHYNI
+630 AYLHYNAI
-637 EEGRVYHSKWSGLSF
+637 DNRIYHSKWSGLSF

-663 NNMQPIHER
+663 NNMQPVHER

-684 LYTLDH
+684 LYTLEH

-701 TNRGYVLDLIEKLTI
+701 TNRDYVLDLIEKLTV
-716 KCKGKP
+716 KCKDKP

-735 FANIP
+735 FRDIP

-752 WMYDNQDYWMECTK
+752 WMYDSQDYWMECTK

>member
-1 MGVGLALRQVAT
+1 
-13 VGRTNQVLS
+13 
-22 TEDISM
+22 M

-37 QSGEMI
+37 QNGEMI
-43 GMVGSI
+43 GIVGSI
-49 PQLGS
+49 SQFGL

-60 LPLRT
+60 LPLQT

-78 IDPLTLPDSEAKSEA
+78 IDPSTLTDSEE

-99 VRVAA
+99 VRIDA
-104 NGKTVWECE
+104 NGKFQWECE
-113 NEANRWV
+113 KETNRWI
-120 PIELDHINSS
+120 PIEKEHIGSK
-130 TSTIIVDDQ
+130 TSTIIVDDL
-139 AFGYIPAYP
+139 AFGNVHPCP
-148 YGYLEKAIALA
+148 YGYLENAIASE
-159 PDSKSAIPSPD
+159 PESSPEKD
-170 GLKVLVIGSSVAMG
+170 PQNGLKVLVLGSSVAMG
-184 CSAWLLKGWA
+184 CSAWLLNGWA
-194 SHLGQAL
+194 NQLGL
-201 QEKYG
+201 TLKEKFG
-206 HQLVNRSQLGAN
+206 HQLINRSQLGAN
-218 VTSTIERFT
+218 VSSTIERFA
-227 SVVAPEKPDVVI
+227 SVVVPEKPDLVI

-263 FESGLLLLIKMTQDL
+263 YESGLQQLIKMTQDL
-278 GALPIIGGLYPHG
+278 GAIPVIGGLYPNG
-291 DYTPEHAWLL
+291 DYNPEHNWLL
-301 RDTHHRMLKWGV
+301 RDTHHRMLRWGV
-313 PMLDWLDALDNGYG
+313 PILDWLDVLDDGDG
-327 GWKHDISLDVA
+327 GWKSGISLDIA
-338 HPNSQGHELMFQ
+338 HPNTAGHKLMFE
-350 AINLNIFQI
+350 AINLDIFQI
-359 DRVQRSQAQRL
+359 DRERRSQEQA
-370 ILHSSKTSEISIYED
+370 IKSHSSTTEIAIYGD

-395 ESQTLRII
+395 EAQTLRII
-403 NKSEYTYNITP
+403 NNSEYDYNITS
-414 TWKELQEALKRKAGL
+414 TWKELQEALKRKADL
-429 TFGTSYVSKNDEL
+429 TFGTSYIAKNDEL
-442 GLVPL
+442 GTVPL
-447 LSVGFNGSIE
+447 LSVGFNGMIE
-457 NTVKIPIGVDLQY
+457 NTVKVPIGVDLQY

-518 EIRSALAAM
+518 EIRAALAAM

-613 GDVSDMVM
+613 GDVTDMVV
-621 NDFRDMWNP
+621 NDFKDMWNP
-630 DYLHYNI
+630 AYLHYNAI
-637 EEGRVYHSKWSGLSF
+637 DNRIYHSKWSGLSF

-663 NNMQPIHER
+663 NNMQPVHER

-684 LYTLDH
+684 LYTLEH

-701 TNRGYVLDLIEKLTI
+701 TNRDYVLDLIEKLTV
-716 KCKGKP
+716 KCKDKP

-735 FANIP
+735 FRDIP

-752 WMYDNQDYWMECTK
+752 WMYDSQDYWMECTK

>member
-1 MGVGLALRQVAT
+1 
-13 VGRTNQVLS
+13 
-22 TEDISM
+22 M

-37 QSGEMI
+37 QNGEMI
-43 GMVGSI
+43 GIVGSI
-49 PQLGS
+49 SQFGL

-78 IDPLTLPDSEAKSEA
+78 IDPLTLPDSEE

-99 VRVAA
+99 VRIDA
-104 NGKTVWECE
+104 NGKFQWECE
-113 NEANRWV
+113 KETNRWI
-120 PIELDHINSS
+120 PIEKEHIGSK
-130 TSTIIVDDQ
+130 TSTIIVDDL
-139 AFGYIPAYP
+139 AFGNVHPCP
-148 YGYLEKAIALA
+148 YGYLENAIASE
-159 PDSKSAIPSPD
+159 PESSPEKD
-170 GLKVLVIGSSVAMG
+170 PQNGLKVLVLGSSVAMG
-184 CSAWLLKGWA
+184 CSAWLLNGWA
-194 SHLGQAL
+194 NQLGL
-201 QEKYG
+201 TLKEKFG
-206 HQLVNRSQLGAN
+206 HQLINRSQLGAN
-218 VTSTIERFT
+218 VSSTIERFA
-227 SVVAPEKPDVVI
+227 SVVVPEKPDLVI

-263 FESGLLLLIKMTQDL
+263 YESGLQQLIKMTQDL
-278 GALPIIGGLYPHG
+278 GAIPVIGGLYPNG
-291 DYTPEHAWLL
+291 DYNPEHNWLL
-301 RDTHHRMLKWGV
+301 RDTHHRMLRWGV
-313 PMLDWLDALDNGYG
+313 PILDWLDALDDGDG
-327 GWKHDISLDVA
+327 GWKSSISLDIA
-338 HPNSQGHELMFQ
+338 HPNTAGHKLMFE
-350 AINLNIFQI
+350 AINLDIFQV
-359 DRVQRSQAQRL
+359 DRERRSQEQAVKS
-370 ILHSSKTSEISIYED
+370 HSSTSEISIYGD

-395 ESQTLRII
+395 EAQTLRII
-403 NKSEYTYNITP
+403 NNSEYDYNITS
-414 TWKELQEALKRKAGL
+414 TWKELQEALKRKADL
-429 TFGTSYVSKNDEL
+429 TFGTSYIAKNDEL
-442 GLVPL
+442 GTVPL
-447 LSVGFNGSIE
+447 LSVGFNGMIE
-457 NTVKIPIGVDLQY
+457 NTVKVPIGVDLQY

-518 EIRSALAAM
+518 EIRAALAAM

-613 GDVSDMVM
+613 GDVTDMVV
-621 NDFRDMWNP
+621 NDFKDMWNP
-630 DYLHYNI
+630 AYLHYNAI
-637 EEGRVYHSKWSGLSF
+637 DNRIYHSKWSGLSF

-663 NNMQPIHER
+663 NNMQPVHER

-684 LYTLDH
+684 LYTLEH

-701 TNRGYVLDLIEKLTI
+701 TNRDYVLDLIEKLTV
-716 KCKGKP
+716 KCKDKP

-735 FANIP
+735 FRDIP

-752 WMYDNQDYWMECTK
+752 WMYDSQDYWMECTK

>member
-1 MGVGLALRQVAT
+1 
-13 VGRTNQVLS
+13 
-22 TEDISM
+22 M

-37 QSGEMI
+37 QNGEMI
-43 GMVGSI
+43 GIVGSI
-49 PQLGS
+49 SQFGL

-78 IDPLTLPDSEAKSEA
+78 IDPSTLTDSEE

-99 VRVAA
+99 VRIDA
-104 NGKTVWECE
+104 NGKFQWECE
-113 NEANRWV
+113 KETNRWI
-120 PIELDHINSS
+120 PIEKEHIGSK
-130 TSTIIVDDQ
+130 TSTIIVDDL
-139 AFGYIPAYP
+139 AFGNVHPCP
-148 YGYLEKAIALA
+148 YGYLENAIASE
-159 PDSKSAIPSPD
+159 PESSPEKD
-170 GLKVLVIGSSVAMG
+170 PQNGLKVLVLGSSVAMG
-184 CSAWLLKGWA
+184 CSAWLLNGWA
-194 SHLGQAL
+194 NQLGL
-201 QEKYG
+201 TLKEKFG
-206 HQLVNRSQLGAN
+206 HQLINRSQLGAN
-218 VTSTIERFT
+218 VSSTIERFA
-227 SVVAPEKPDVVI
+227 SVVVPEKPDLVI

-263 FESGLLLLIKMTQDL
+263 YESGLQQLIKMTQDL
-278 GALPIIGGLYPHG
+278 GAIPVIGGLYPNG
-291 DYTPEHAWLL
+291 DYNPEHNWLL
-301 RDTHHRMLKWGV
+301 RDTHHRMLRWGV
-313 PMLDWLDALDNGYG
+313 PILDWLDALDDGDG
-327 GWKHDISLDVA
+327 GWKSGISLDIA
-338 HPNSQGHELMFQ
+338 HPNTAGHKLMFE
-350 AINLNIFQI
+350 AINLDIFQI
-359 DRVQRSQAQRL
+359 DRERRSQEQA
-370 ILHSSKTSEISIYED
+370 IKSHSSTTEIAIYGD

-395 ESQTLRII
+395 EAQTLRII
-403 NKSEYTYNITP
+403 NNSEYDYNITS
-414 TWKELQEALKRKAGL
+414 TWKELQEALKRKADL
-429 TFGTSYVSKNDEL
+429 TFGTSYIAKNDEL
-442 GLVPL
+442 GTVPL
-447 LSVGFNGSIE
+447 LSVGFNGMIE
-457 NTVKIPIGVDLQY
+457 NTVKVPIGVDLQY

-518 EIRSALAAM
+518 EIRAALAAM

-613 GDVSDMVM
+613 GDVTDMVV
-621 NDFRDMWNP
+621 NDFKDMWNP
-630 DYLHYNI
+630 AYLHYNAI
-637 EEGRVYHSKWSGLSF
+637 DNRIYHSKWSGLSF

-663 NNMQPIHER
+663 NNMQPVHER

-684 LYTLDH
+684 LYTLEH

-701 TNRGYVLDLIEKLTI
+701 TNRDYVLDLIEKLTV
-716 KCKGKP
+716 KCKDKP

-735 FANIP
+735 FRDIP

-752 WMYDNQDYWMECTK
+752 WMYDSQDYWMECTK

>member
-1 MGVGLALRQVAT
+1 
-13 VGRTNQVLS
+13 
-22 TEDISM
+22 M

-37 QSGEMI
+37 QNGEMI
-43 GMVGSI
+43 GIVGSI
-49 PQLGS
+49 SQFGL

-78 IDPLTLPDSEAKSEA
+78 IDPLTLPDSEE

-99 VRVAA
+99 VRIDA
-104 NGKTVWECE
+104 NGKFQWECE
-113 NEANRWV
+113 KETNRWI
-120 PIELDHINSS
+120 PIEKEHIGSK
-130 TSTIIVDDQ
+130 TSTIIVDDL
-139 AFGYIPAYP
+139 AFGNVHPCP
-148 YGYLEKAIALA
+148 YGYLENAIASE
-159 PDSKSAIPSPD
+159 PESSPEKD
-170 GLKVLVIGSSVAMG
+170 PQNGLKVLVLGSSVAMG
-184 CSAWLLKGWA
+184 CSAWLLNGWA
-194 SHLGQAL
+194 NQLGL
-201 QEKYG
+201 TLKEKFG
-206 HQLVNRSQLGAN
+206 HQLINRSQLGAN
-218 VTSTIERFT
+218 VTSAIERFA
-227 SVVAPEKPDVVI
+227 SVVVPEKPDLVI

-263 FESGLLLLIKMTQDL
+263 YESGLQQLIKMTQDL
-278 GALPIIGGLYPHG
+278 GAIPVIGGLYPNG
-291 DYTPEHAWLL
+291 DYNPEHNWLL
-301 RDTHHRMLKWGV
+301 RDTHHRMLRWGV
-313 PMLDWLDALDNGYG
+313 PILDWLDVLDDGDG
-327 GWKHDISLDVA
+327 GWKSGISLDIA
-338 HPNSQGHELMFQ
+338 HPNTAGHKLMFE
-350 AINLNIFQI
+350 AINLDIFQV
-359 DRVQRSQAQRL
+359 DRERRSQEQAVKS
-370 ILHSSKTSEISIYED
+370 HSSTSEISIYGD

-395 ESQTLRII
+395 EAQTLRII
-403 NKSEYTYNITP
+403 NNSEYAYNITS
-414 TWKELQEALKRKAGL
+414 TWKELQEALKRKADL
-429 TFGTSYVSKNDEL
+429 TFGTSYIAKNDEL
-442 GLVPL
+442 GTVPL

-485 YYDGHLGILKEGDR
+485 YYDGHLGILKEGDH

-518 EIRSALAAM
+518 EIRAALAAM

-613 GDVSDMVM
+613 GDVTDMVV
-621 NDFRDMWNP
+621 NDFKDMWNP
-630 DYLHYNI
+630 AYLHYNAI
-637 EEGRVYHSKWSGLSF
+637 DNRIYHSKWSGLSF

-663 NNMQPIHER
+663 NNMQPVHER

-684 LYTLDH
+684 LYTLEH

-701 TNRGYVLDLIEKLTI
+701 TNRDYVLDLIEKLTV
-716 KCKGKP
+716 KCKDKP

-735 FANIP
+735 FRDIP

-752 WMYDNQDYWMECTK
+752 WMYDSQDYWMECTK